1 LLRCLF
7 AAGVAQ
13 RFSLFYS
20 GALRMIQ
27 KCFSPICLRNLS
39 RENFFR

>member
-1 LLRCLF
+1 
-7 AAGVAQ
+7 
-13 RFSLFYS
+13 
-20 GALRMIQ
+20 MIQ